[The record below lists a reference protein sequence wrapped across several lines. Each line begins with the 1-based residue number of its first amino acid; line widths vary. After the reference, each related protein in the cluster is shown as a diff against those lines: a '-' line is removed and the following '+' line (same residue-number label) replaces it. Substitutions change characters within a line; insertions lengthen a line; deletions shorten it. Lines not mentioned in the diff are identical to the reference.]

1 MKGKTFINTKEH
13 KKVSI
18 IEGCGGW
25 RRIKNV
31 LTVDVRL
38 ATAEVAGGDL

>member
-13 KKVSI
+13 KKDLN
-18 IEGCGGW
+18 IEGCDGW

-38 ATAEVAGGDL
+38 SN